1 MHTSFQQNR
10 MPKRKR
16 SQWTSWICGWWI
28 VCTLSLWAT
37 ARAADSI
44 HDADSIRLYESS
56 RQMYDQLEILHNQQK
71 QQAAQKL
78 DSIYQLQEKNRL
90 IQQQQEEIRFSNE
103 RLWYIGIGLVLL
115 LIFTSWLIV
124 QQVQIRKKNRFLVQ
138 KIQESLT
145 IRQQLF
151 ETQQQ
156 IQALQE
162 QMETNPQPP
171 TKPAAATSSPE
182 EMTRDRQLFL
192 QIESYVLEEKRFLQP
207 TLTLDDLMLRF
218 LLSKSRLVRLLRQQT
233 GGNLNDWLNQLK
245 LDYSIHLMQEY
256 PQYTIDAIVEESGFQ
271 SRRTY
276 YRLFRERYDM
286 TPSEY
291 KRTLAQTT
299 DPTSNPSL
307 FRLGSLILCLLLA
320 ISFPLFPAHASYAD
334 WRTVYDQL
342 TRFAEGQ
349 LAQRLAVVDSL
360 ETAQAFRPYELQML
374 RAGICLYNGGDLND
388 AIQYGQQAY
397 EDPQCRQDSMKRLDL
412 LELMASC
419 HLYLSHYEE
428 SMIYTTEGIQLARA
442 LKDPRMELCF
452 LYNMGQLKRQQGLR
466 EEAEPY
472 LNQAVHLM
480 EQLYQEHP
488 SADLVDL
495 MCYYYQLR
503 SHNYEA
509 DGRKTEAVQLLDRLE
524 QLFAD
529 AEQMP
534 DMDQSLLDCRKAE
547 IYSFYA
553 NLLINCQM
561 PQRAEQAYQH
571 YLATDYSQTPEGES
585 LRYNYLQGTGR
596 YNEALHYLRKRE
608 AQLIQEGNQDTYE
621 HKNLLSI
628 IVGIYEKQGAY
639 GLAAQTYQEM
649 SRISTLL
656 AESDQKAASLELIS
670 LYESNEKKQT
680 IHNQQVA
687 LRHIYEREFAIGIS
701 LLLLFLLTLW
711 LLWQRWRIERKNRS
725 LVQQIERSIS
735 DKQAL
740 QEVRQTL
747 LALQTADRQPVPQPS
762 GQPTS
767 PVSEPEPKANPEANA
782 SDLQS
787 EQLFQQID
795 AYIRREQL
803 FVQPAFSP
811 DQLLLQFFISKSRL
825 TRLIRTYTGGSFNEY
840 VNNLR
845 LDYSLQLMRENPQY
859 TIEAIAEES
868 GFQSRRTFYRLF
880 RNRYEMTPSEYK
892 QTKQSIQ

>member
-1 MHTSFQQNR
+1 
-10 MPKRKR
+10 
-16 SQWTSWICGWWI
+16 
-28 VCTLSLWAT
+28 
-37 ARAADSI
+37 
-44 HDADSIRLYESS
+44 
-56 RQMYDQLEILHNQQK
+56 
-71 QQAAQKL
+71 
-78 DSIYQLQEKNRL
+78 
-90 IQQQQEEIRFSNE
+90 
-103 RLWYIGIGLVLL
+103 
-115 LIFTSWLIV
+115 
-124 QQVQIRKKNRFLVQ
+124 
-138 KIQESLT
+138 
-145 IRQQLF
+145 
-151 ETQQQ
+151 
-156 IQALQE
+156 
-162 QMETNPQPP
+162 
-171 TKPAAATSSPE
+171 
-182 EMTRDRQLFL
+182 
-192 QIESYVLEEKRFLQP
+192 
-207 TLTLDDLMLRF
+207 
-218 LLSKSRLVRLLRQQT
+218 
-233 GGNLNDWLNQLK
+233 
-245 LDYSIHLMQEY
+245 
-256 PQYTIDAIVEESGFQ
+256 
-271 SRRTY
+271 
-276 YRLFRERYDM
+276 
-286 TPSEY
+286 
-291 KRTLAQTT
+291 
-299 DPTSNPSL
+299 
-307 FRLGSLILCLLLA
+307 
-320 ISFPLFPAHASYAD
+320 
-334 WRTVYDQL
+334 
-342 TRFAEGQ
+342 
-349 LAQRLAVVDSL
+349 
-360 ETAQAFRPYELQML
+360 
-374 RAGICLYNGGDLND
+374 
-388 AIQYGQQAY
+388 
-397 EDPQCRQDSMKRLDL
+397 
-412 LELMASC
+412 
-419 HLYLSHYEE
+419 
-428 SMIYTTEGIQLARA
+428 
-442 LKDPRMELCF
+442 
-452 LYNMGQLKRQQGLR
+452 
-466 EEAEPY
+466 
-472 LNQAVHLM
+472 
-480 EQLYQEHP
+480 
-488 SADLVDL
+488 
-495 MCYYYQLR
+495 
-503 SHNYEA
+503 
-509 DGRKTEAVQLLDRLE
+509 TEAVQLLDRLE

-553 NLLINCQM
+553 NLLINCHQ
-561 PQRAEQAYQH
+561 PQRAEQAYQR
-571 YLATDYSQTPEGES
+571 YLATDYSQTPTGES

-596 YNEALHYLRKRE
+596 YNESIHYLRKRE
-608 AQLIQEGNQDTYE
+608 AQLIQEGNEGTYE

-795 AYIRREQL
+795 AYIRQEQL
-803 FVQPAFSP
+803 FVQPAFNP